1 MQPGSAQFRQQALP
15 IGSDHQKRGEVRHSG
30 SWMGLGV
37 QEVPALDYL
46 MLGRM
51 QFLRHGPV
59 SARKLERGDTQGTAS
74 MLGKQQ
80 GQPRSKCS

>member
-1 MQPGSAQFRQQALP
+1 
-15 IGSDHQKRGEVRHSG
+15 
-30 SWMGLGV
+30 MGLGV